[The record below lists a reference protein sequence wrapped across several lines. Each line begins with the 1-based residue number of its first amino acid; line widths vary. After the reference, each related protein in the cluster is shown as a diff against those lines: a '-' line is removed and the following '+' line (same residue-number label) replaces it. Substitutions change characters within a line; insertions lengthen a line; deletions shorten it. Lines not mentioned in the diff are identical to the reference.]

1 MSKIQINNDHNIH
14 ISICLMFLYEERKN
28 LLKELNIF
36 KEKYNREYI
45 WLNKEQIKFIKVSLE
60 KYIINTNR
68 LLKINM
74 CLIEKTRSKLVI
86 C

>member
-1 MSKIQINNDHNIH
+1 MSKIQINNDHNIP

-45 WLNKEQIKFIKVSLE
+45 
-60 KYIINTNR
+60 
-68 LLKINM
+68 
-74 CLIEKTRSKLVI
+74 
-86 C
+86 

>member
-1 MSKIQINNDHNIH
+1 MSKIQINNDHNIP

-45 WLNKEQIKFIKVSLE
+45 WLNKDQIKFIKVSLE